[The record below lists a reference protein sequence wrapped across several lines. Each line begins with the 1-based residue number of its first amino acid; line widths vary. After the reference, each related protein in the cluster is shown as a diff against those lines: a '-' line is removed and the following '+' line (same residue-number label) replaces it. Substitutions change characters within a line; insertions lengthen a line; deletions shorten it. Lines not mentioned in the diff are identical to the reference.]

1 MINNS
6 SCHLSYTKLEKVF
19 FFCLTSSSIKTEE
32 VEASAVSAVLAMFFS
47 DVSDIDLY
55 VRRLKFSIS
64 IIDQ

>member
-1 MINNS
+1 
-6 SCHLSYTKLEKVF
+6 
-19 FFCLTSSSIKTEE
+19 LTSSSIKTEE